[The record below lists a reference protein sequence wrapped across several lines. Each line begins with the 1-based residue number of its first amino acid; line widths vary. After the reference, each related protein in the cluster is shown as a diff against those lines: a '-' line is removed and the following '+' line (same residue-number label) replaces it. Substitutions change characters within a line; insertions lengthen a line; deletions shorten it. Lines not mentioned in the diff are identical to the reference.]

1 MKRVKKNLELRKL
14 FMSWGGSRGGTNKI
28 IWIGSPKALAGTL
41 NENNIYLNGA
51 FGGESALSRK
61 QC

>member
-1 MKRVKKNLELRKL
+1 
-14 FMSWGGSRGGTNKI
+14 MSWGGSRGGTNKI